1 MRNYYY
7 THLFSFFKFFLRIF
21 IKNYARRFFLP
32 LWCFETTARIRGNF

>member
-21 IKNYARRFFLP
+21 IKNYARRFFPSPVVL
-32 LWCFETTARIRGNF
+32 